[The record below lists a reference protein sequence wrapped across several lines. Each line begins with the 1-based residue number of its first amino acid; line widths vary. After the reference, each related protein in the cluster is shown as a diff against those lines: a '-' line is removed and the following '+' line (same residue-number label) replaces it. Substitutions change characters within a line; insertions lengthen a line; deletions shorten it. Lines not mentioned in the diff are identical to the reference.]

1 MDFNENELIIS
12 TEDKETRSS
21 AKEHLECE
29 YNNKNIT
36 IAYNAQYLKE
46 VIDHIE
52 GDEIEVF
59 LSGPLTAAVF
69 KPTNQKTNSN
79 LTALL
84 MPLRIKD

>member
-1 MDFNENELIIS
+1 MDFNENELTIS
-12 TEDKETRSS
+12 TEDKETKSS

-29 YNNKNIT
+29 YNNKNIA

-46 VIDHIE
+46 VLEHIDSN
-52 GDEIEVF
+52 EIEVF

-69 KPTNQKTNSN
+69 KPSQQKETST
-79 LTALL
+79 LTSLL